1 MILLAMRLR
10 GALNALRRS
19 PTRALVGVV
28 MLSGIFVGVLVGT
41 RRGLRF
47 IETYPGIGSIAGA
60 VEQRSLEAL
69 FTVLMVAVAFS
80 VLTGAIATLYDST
93 DLPFLLSLP
102 VAPARVFG
110 LKMVETYVNSA
121 LLPALFTVPVLVA
134 LGLERGAPASYY
146 LIALAALLALYAL
159 PVAAGA
165 LAALVLMRL
174 APAGRAKEVATA
186 ASVVLAAALVLGM
199 RALRPER
206 LSNLTP
212 EQFDQALTRFA
223 QWHVSWLPSAWGSS
237 AVWRAL
243 RGGVS
248 VDALLLAVVSVALLW
263 GVARVAALAYRA
275 GWFRS
280 LDATTRPGVV
290 GALPPAAW
298 ERPLARLG
306 PAGGV
311 IVKDLRLLAR
321 DPSQWSQLLVL
332 AALAGVYF
340 ISTASLA
347 AQMQRFRELVGAL
360 NLMFLGFLMAGVGI
374 RTAFPLV
381 SLEGEG
387 FWLLRTAPLRAR
399 QMVFAKFWG
408 AVPVMVV
415 LGGGLGV
422 AVAGRLGVGPVL
434 ALASPVAGVC
444 AGLAATGLGV
454 GLGAAFPRFDA
465 TSPAEVPLSTG
476 GLLYMAFALIYAAL
490 ATVLFAYPA
499 YRTLRAPGSFH
510 WGSTEGVVVLT
521 LVAAVTL
528 LWTLVPLWFG
538 SARLARYESGRG

>member
-1 MILLAMRLR
+1 
-10 GALNALRRS
+10 
-19 PTRALVGVV
+19 VG
-28 MLSGIFVGVLVGT
+28 LGIE
-41 RRGLRF
+41 RDAP
-47 IETYPGIGSIAGA
+47 PG
-60 VEQRSLEAL
+60 
-69 FTVLMVAVAFS
+69 
-80 VLTGAIATLYDST
+80 
-93 DLPFLLSLP
+93 
-102 VAPARVFG
+102 
-110 LKMVETYVNSA
+110 
-121 LLPALFTVPVLVA
+121 
-134 LGLERGAPASYY
+134 YY
-146 LIALAALLALYAL
+146 LIAVAALLALYAL

-165 LAALVLMRL
+165 LAALVLMRV
-174 APAGRAKEVATA
+174 APAGRAKEVATG
-186 ASVVLAAALVLGM
+186 ASVALAAALVLGM

-212 EQFDQALTRFA
+212 EQFDQALARFA
-223 QWHVSWLPSAWGSS
+223 AWHVGWLPSAWGSS

-243 RGGVS
+243 RGEVS
-248 VDALLLAVVSVALLW
+248 PAALLLAVVSVALLA

-275 GWFRS
+275 GWFRA
-280 LDATTRPGVV
+280 LDAAGKPGVV
-290 GALPPAAW
+290 GALPAARW
-298 ERPLARLG
+298 EAPLARLG
-306 PAGGV
+306 PAGGM

-347 AQMQRFRELVGAL
+347 AQMQTFRDLVGAL

-399 QMVFAKFWG
+399 QVVLAKFWG
-408 AVPVMVV
+408 ALPVMVV

-422 AVAGRLGVGPVL
+422 AVAGRLGVSPVL
-434 ALASPVAGVC
+434 ALASPIAGVC
-444 AGLAATGLGV
+444 AGIAATGLGV

-476 GLLYMAFALIYAAL
+476 GLLYMALALVYAVL
-490 ATVLFAYPA
+490 ATLLFAYPA

-510 WGSTEGVVVLT
+510 WSSAEGLAVLAAVAVLT
-521 LVAAVTL
+521 LVWTVLPL
-528 LWTLVPLWFG
+528 LLG
-538 SARLARYESGRG
+538 SARLARYESGVG